1 MTTLLFVRHGE
12 TDWNRQGRFQ
22 GSQDIPLNEDGRAQA
37 RRLAAAWNEGGDVL
51 VSSPLSRARETAEIL
66 SAALGLPLRN
76 TDTRL
81 AERSYGAGEGLTMA
95 ERNERFNDGA
105 VPGIEPPEALRFR
118 ALNFLESV
126 TLEHPGRRV
135 VAVSH
140 GGFINA
146 VLSLVSEGYLGSG
159 KTFLGNA
166 SVTTLALSASGWS
179 VVSVGVSF
187 EAPVL

>member
-37 RRLAAAWNEGGDVL
+37 RRLAAAWNESGDVL